1 MDGMAGV
8 SDERPA
14 SIEPSVAETFVAEP
28 SVATFGSLKEDEL
41 LSIFAHCGFAALL
54 CLKSVQSNFVAL
66 ARRSLVMHFGTARL
80 IYESLDMLHHSIGS
94 RDVLCHFGSAL
105 EYALRSNDVATVE
118 VLLCKGDADANC
130 PLGDANCPLQG
141 RSEMAHPL
149 HFARSPGMV
158 ALLLEHGADLDARRI
173 NGMTPLM
180 DACDA
185 GEAAVVRAL
194 CQAGANVNARDE
206 RGGYNVLHFA
216 EACVQRGTNG
226 TAPWRCAMGSDGPVV
241 VDGPGCVSVLRE
253 FGTVD
258 GCFTRSDWYIAACDD
273 LETLPDEYVPGF
285 H

>member
-1 MDGMAGV
+1 
-8 SDERPA
+8 
-14 SIEPSVAETFVAEP
+14 
-28 SVATFGSLKEDEL
+28 LKEDEL
-41 LSIFAHCGFAALL
+41 LSIFARCGFAALL
-54 CLKSVQSNFVAL
+54 CLKSVQSNFVAV

-80 IYESLDMLHHSIGS
+80 IYESLDMLRRDGTTS
-94 RDVLCHFGSAL
+94 RAVLSHFGNVL
-105 EYALRSNDVATVE
+105 EHALRSDDVATVE

-130 PLGDANCPLQG
+130 PLGELGESVAPE
-141 RSEMAHPL
+141 RAYPL
-149 HFARSPGMV
+149 HFAHSPGMV
-158 ALLLEHGADLDARRI
+158 ALLLQHGADLDARRI

-194 CQAGANVNARDE
+194 CQAGANVNVRDE

-216 EACVQRGTNG
+216 EACVRRGTRG
-226 TAPWRCAMGSDGPVV
+226 TAPWRWALSDGSV

-253 FGTVD
+253 FGSVE
-258 GCFTRSDWYIAACDD
+258 GCFTRSDWYFAACDD